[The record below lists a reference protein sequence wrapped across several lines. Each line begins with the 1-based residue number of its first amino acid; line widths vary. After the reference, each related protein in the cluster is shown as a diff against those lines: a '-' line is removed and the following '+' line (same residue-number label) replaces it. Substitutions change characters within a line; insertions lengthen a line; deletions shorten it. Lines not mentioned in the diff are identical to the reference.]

1 MLKYEGKAVNDIK
14 KADIHNAFL
23 KNEDKIYVQ
32 NNKTKMVAG
41 LSKKSLN
48 KIISTIF
55 TLDIESRYIFRT
67 FFDCNIKTSFDNCI

>member
-1 MLKYEGKAVNDIK
+1 MLKFEGKAVNDIK
-14 KADIHNAFL
+14 KADIHKAFL

-41 LSKKSLN
+41 LLKKHLN

-55 TLDIESRYIFRT
+55 TCNIESRYAFRM
-67 FFDCNIKTSFDNCI
+67 FFVCNIKTSFDNCI

>member
-1 MLKYEGKAVNDIK
+1 M
-14 KADIHNAFL
+14 HNAVL

-41 LSKKSLN
+41 LSKKPLN

>member
-1 MLKYEGKAVNDIK
+1 MLKFEGKAVNDIK

-32 NNKTKMVAG
+32 NNKTKMVAC
-41 LSKKSLN
+41 LLKKSLN

>member
-1 MLKYEGKAVNDIK
+1 MFKFEGKAVNDIK

-41 LSKKSLN
+41 LSKKPLN

-55 TLDIESRYIFRT
+55 TRDIESRYALRM
-67 FFDCNIKTSFDNCI
+67 FFICNIKTSFDNCI